1 MKFAREILAISRK
14 FGLQTPPCPPARRGE
29 LHSPPVHGGMKGGL
43 LNLVRNGISFAIC
56 LLLFTHAAGAHD
68 FVLMT
73 GYASS
78 QKPALGGAVDPHDF
92 SAGGGYVVG
101 ARLDLDVASHVWI
114 APSLLYWDNIT
125 GGQSGTYNSNYSQM
139 QLGARLLF
147 HTMTLPMLYFGGGA
161 DFAATH
167 GVVKAGRVVPGYGKG
182 TIVSEFDG
190 EAPVGAVALGFKG
203 NAPYGLGVLAEV
215 AYQFGLDKPVGRRSI
230 GPASVVLLQIGIF
243 LRGQTGH

>member
-1 MKFAREILAISRK
+1 MKFLREICLALA
-14 FGLQTPPCPPARRGE
+14 F
-29 LHSPPVHGGMKGGL
+29 L
-43 LNLVRNGISFAIC
+43 LYAS
-56 LLLFTHAAGAHD
+56 AASAHD
-68 FVLMT
+68 FLLMT

-78 QKPALGGAVDPHDF
+78 QRPALGAAVDPHDF

-101 ARLDLDVASHVWI
+101 IRLDLDVAPHVWF

-147 HTMTLPMLYFGGGA
+147 HTRTLPMFYFGGGA
-161 DFAATH
+161 DFAATR
-167 GVVKAGRVVPGYGKG
+167 GVVKAGRVVPGYNKG
-182 TIVSEFDG
+182 NTVSEYDG

-203 NAPYGLGVLAEV
+203 NAPNGIGVLAEV
-215 AYQFGLDKPVGRRSI
+215 AYQFGLDQAAGRRSI

-243 LRGQTGH
+243 LRGQSGY